1 VLALAW
7 DNLGLR
13 KLNSAV
19 RFLGL
24 CQGAHPTLQL
34 ICSGLNITPIDKEN
48 VKKRCRFCRHLESL
62 FLLGRRRIV
71 AKRNQARGSLAKD
84 LMSIQPPSASSAQ
97 SLR

>member
-1 VLALAW
+1 LLWVLALAW

-34 ICSGLNITPIDKEN
+34 ICSRMNITTIDKKR
-48 VKKRCRFCRHLESL
+48 VKKRCRFFRHLESL
-62 FLLGRRRIV
+62 F
-71 AKRNQARGSLAKD
+71 SW
-84 LMSIQPPSASSAQ
+84 SW
-97 SLR
+97 